1 VSWLSGLAA
10 AAFLPR
16 RSGCDAAPA
25 CVGFLADRVALG
37 HFFLEYLGFRLSV
50 SLSLPV
56 NCAYQD
62 RWTMPGN
69 FEISA
74 LSDMGGTLDIKVI
87 LRGALVEW
95 YWQRKTEVLRE
106 KSVTLVQVFSEYVS
120 SAV

>member
-1 VSWLSGLAA
+1 
-10 AAFLPR
+10 
-16 RSGCDAAPA
+16 
-25 CVGFLADRVALG
+25 
-37 HFFLEYLGFRLSV
+37 
-50 SLSLPV
+50 
-56 NCAYQD
+56 
-62 RWTMPGN
+62 MPGN

-106 KSVTLVQVFSEYVS
+106 KSVALVQVFSEYVS